1 MSAKVPAGEAW
12 SAGRREAPA
21 PGAPRSRAMKSAG
34 AAGAHGSF
42 SEIVR
47 WGGMTCLFALCLA
60 VRPVVSFY
68 AEGKLPMASP
78 QLLGVAWFV
87 NLLVALPVLPVVV
100 LAGREPPA
108 PGRSF
113 TA

>member
-1 MSAKVPAGEAW
+1 MNAKVPAGEAW
-12 SAGRREAPA
+12 SVGRREVSRPDAT
-21 PGAPRSRAMKSAG
+21 RSRAMNSEG
-34 AAGAHGSF
+34 ATHARGGF

-68 AEGKLPMASP
+68 AEGKLPMALP

-87 NLLVALPVLPVVV
+87 NLLVALPVLPIVV
-100 LAGREPPA
+100 LAVR
-108 PGRSF
+108 R
-113 TA
+113 TT